1 MEEKKWILSKEEE
14 HSLTGRNDSL
24 ESTHPMGEPKPDKE
38 RPTNLFQQ
46 KFSRRKQDVTAIPP
60 TSLDDTIMSLNESYK
75 IINDVHVFY
84 LSLITN
90 ISNTN
95 IPSNSI
101 LTPTTLDPLIGDQ
114 GRRYPSSNFYTA

>member
-24 ESTHPMGEPKPDKE
+24 ESNHPMGEPKPDKE